1 MKNNRKYKLNNLIKL
16 LLIAAAFV
24 ALFFVDRG
32 FYRTARA
39 DVSGNSVSG
48 NAKVTITAKCSV
60 SYDQLQDQQFNF
72 ELLEYN
78 SVSDD
83 SISETFVSNASNDQN
98 GDIIFPEITY
108 DSAGTH
114 NYEIVQVLPEGVSA
128 EHNYTFQ
135 GIKYDN
141 SVFHIEVN
149 VSENDGTL
157 SASVNGE
164 LPEFRNSFEAYGDFS
179 LTGKLILEGGTIE
192 ENGQYRIKVTRI
204 EDGQEVSDNTVS
216 VEKDGTWKTGAAH
229 PFNDIDASDLFNNKQ
244 LMFRFTQEKTNVPG
258 VVYDEKSYYVH
269 LTLSKSGDYWSDRE
283 AKIDISKDIND
294 DEIIFKNTI
303 EKKSSSI
310 TDANVTLSQTEFVY
324 TGSEIKPGVIVTL
337 SGNRLVEGTDYTVSY
352 RNNINVGT
360 KISATA
366 SSEISVSNAPTVI
379 ITGTGRYTGEVNET
393 FTISERSIT
402 DAVFL
407 LSQSEY
413 EYTGKAIEPNVMVT
427 LGDKT
432 LIEGIDYIV
441 SYVNNIN
448 VASMKAS
455 KNPPTVIITGIGNYT
470 GETFETFTI
479 SVTDITKKN
488 DKSEYFC
495 KITFDKVSYVYNGSE
510 CKPSPK
516 VTMNGVTLKKDTDYT
531 VSYSNN
537 IDVGAKGSTNSYP
550 IATIKGKGIYT
561 GTRAFSFKITA
572 RSLKDAV
579 INLDKGKT
587 VNYTGNE
594 INNPISSVTLSGKT
608 LKEGTDY
615 EVDSSSR
622 LKATA
627 SGSYSVKIN
636 GKGNYNESASTTW
649 SIRNTTST
657 STTTSGTNTNSSN
670 SGSDY
675 VSTKTN
681 RSSSSS
687 TKPSGTTTGSNTSK
701 TASGNSVSGNKTG
714 KATTGG
720 SSSSSAGGRS
730 VSGNAAGRDAADT
743 VESTGSVSDDSVSAN
758 TFPDGEIKKE
768 SYGNSGG
775 LKKFTYDGSRNGV
788 IENILT
794 PAPGYENDPPVTG
807 AVDDIAAV
815 GEALMAGDF
824 KEAVEDGAEL
834 EVWVDVQ
841 PAEDTVSEE
850 EKSLAEKYIMSITD
864 KVAGLC
870 IGRYLDVNVF
880 FRVDRGVW
888 EEVEKTN
895 VPIAVDFSAPD
906 SMKAQSDRFYVLCIH
921 DGKVEL
927 LSDINSDPDMITVMT
942 QWLQATYVLLYQDVD
957 AAAAGEIYGPSQ
969 ASFYTEHDSFDFT
982 AKAADKP
989 KHTPPKFLAISWF
1002 MSSFLVLGGYG
1013 IYEALK
1019 DKEAFKAM
1027 LDSLPKR
1034 RQTSKTA

>member
-1 MKNNRKYKLNNLIKL
+1 MTML
-16 LLIAAAFV
+16 L
-24 ALFFVDRG
+24 ALFVINRSHG
-32 FYRTARA
+32 LVARA
-39 DVSGNSVSG
+39 DDPETTEASISADDPETTEASIRIEWDDNNDQDGMRPASVSADLLADGNFRSSILLDSANEWQQTVSGLS
-48 NAKVTITAKCSV
+48 
-60 SYDQLQDQQFNF
+60 
-72 ELLEYN
+72 
-78 SVSDD
+78 
-83 SISETFVSNASNDQN
+83 
-98 GDIIFPEITY
+98 
-108 DSAGTH
+108 
-114 NYEIVQVLPEGVSA
+114 
-128 EHNYTFQ
+128 
-135 GIKYDN
+135 
-141 SVFHIEVN
+141 
-149 VSENDGTL
+149 VSENSNYISYSWNIDNIQGYKKEIISGDNEKPVIFKLKHSVETT
-157 SASVNGE
+157 SASVSINWIDDNNRRGARPESVSVNLFANGE
-164 LPEFRNSFEAYGDFS
+164 KCDSVVLNAGNDWKAAKADLDKKTAGNDIVYSWETDAGRIPGEYHESAREINGTATTIS
-179 LTGKLILEGGTIE
+179 LTMVPEKGSLKLLAA
-192 ENGQYRIKVTRI
+192 
-204 EDGQEVSDNTVS
+204 
-216 VEKDGTWKTGAAH
+216 EKDNDSIKLSGAKVKLYSDIAPSASAASVTKNGKKCYELMNDGYTSDSNGIIRIDDLEYGKYYIECLTAPSGYHLPDNVWSEINVSGTTG
-229 PFNDIDASDLFNNKQ
+229 KQ
-244 LMFRFTQEKTNVPG
+244 TDPDCKL
-258 VVYDEKSYYVH
+258 YYVKES
-269 LTLSKSGDYWSDRE
+269 TS
-283 AKIDISKDIND
+283 
-294 DEIIFKNTI
+294 TT
-303 EKKSSSI
+303 I
-310 TDANVTLSQTEFVY
+310 TDADVVLPAYIY
-324 TGSEIKPGVIVTL
+324 T
-337 SGNRLVEGTDYTVSY
+337 
-352 RNNINVGT
+352 
-360 KISATA
+360 
-366 SSEISVSNAPTVI
+366 
-379 ITGTGRYTGEVNET
+379 
-393 FTISERSIT
+393 
-402 DAVFL
+402 
-407 LSQSEY
+407 
-413 EYTGKAIEPNVMVT
+413 YTGKAIEPVPIVTVNGVLLSDYSDYTVTYLNNIDAGVASVMIEGKGRYQGIVLEVFTIEPYKITSKSGSDYTVKVT
-427 LGDKT
+427 FSRVKYEYSGSACEPEATVKQGSKT
-432 LIEGIDYIV
+432 LKKGTDYTV
-441 SYVNNIN
+441 EYENNTQPRTDTN
-448 VASMKAS
+448 V
-455 KNPPTVIITGIGNYT
+455 PTVIVKGKGNYT
-470 GETFETFTI
+470 GTRKFSFTI
-479 SVTDITKKN
+479 TKSIK
-488 DKSEYFC
+488 DA
-495 KITFDKVSYVYNGSE
+495 KITFSKGDTVEYTGGRITNEISSVKLDD
-510 CKPSPK
+510 
-516 VTMNGVTLKKDTDYT
+516 VTLK
-531 VSYSNN
+531 S
-537 IDVGAKGSTNSYP
+537 
-550 IATIKGKGIYT
+550 
-561 GTRAFSFKITA
+561 
-572 RSLKDAV
+572 
-579 INLDKGKT
+579 
-587 VNYTGNE
+587 
-594 INNPISSVTLSGKT
+594 
-608 LKEGTDY
+608 GTDY
-615 EVDSSSR
+615 EIADASTLSG
-622 LKATA
+622 TA
-627 SGSYSVKIN
+627 AGSYTVKIN
-636 GKGNYNESASTTW
+636 GKGYYSGSVQSKWTIKKT
-649 SIRNTTST
+649 NTTQTTSPST

-675 VSTKTN
+675 VSSTTK

-687 TKPSGTTTGSNTSK
+687 TKPSGITTGSNTSK

>member
-1 MKNNRKYKLNNLIKL
+1 MTML
-16 LLIAAAFV
+16 L
-24 ALFFVDRG
+24 ALFVINRSHG
-32 FYRTARA
+32 LVARA
-39 DVSGNSVSG
+39 DDPETTEASISITWTDENDQDGMRPSSVSVDLYAGDDFKQSVSLNSDNEWRQTVSGLS
-48 NAKVTITAKCSV
+48 
-60 SYDQLQDQQFNF
+60 
-72 ELLEYN
+72 
-78 SVSDD
+78 
-83 SISETFVSNASNDQN
+83 
-98 GDIIFPEITY
+98 
-108 DSAGTH
+108 
-114 NYEIVQVLPEGVSA
+114 
-128 EHNYTFQ
+128 
-135 GIKYDN
+135 
-141 SVFHIEVN
+141 
-149 VSENDGTL
+149 VSENGNQINYSWRL
-157 SASVNGE
+157 SSVPEGYEKVESENKSEIILTYIREMTEASVSINWIDDNNRRGAR
-164 LPEFRNSFEAYGDFS
+164 PES
-179 LTGKLILEGGTIE
+179 
-192 ENGQYRIKVTRI
+192 
-204 EDGQEVSDNTVS
+204 VS
-216 VEKDGTWKTGAAH
+216 VNLLANGDKCDYVVLNAANEWKAAKV
-229 PFNDIDASDLFNNKQ
+229 DL
-244 LMFRFTQEKTNVPG
+244 V
-258 VVYDEKSYYVH
+258 
-269 LTLSKSGDYWSDRE
+269 
-283 AKIDISKDIND
+283 
-294 DEIIFKNTI
+294 
-303 EKKSSSI
+303 KKR
-310 TDANVTLSQTEFVY
+310 A
-324 TGSEIKPGVIVTL
+324 GSEINYSWEIVTGGISDEYHESAREINGTDTTISMTMVPKRGNLRLLAADKDNNTIKL
-337 SGNRLVEGTDYTVSY
+337 SGAQIRLYSDIAPSASAASVTKNGKVCYEVRSESYVSDSNGIISINDLEYGKYYIECVGAPSGYHLPDIVWSEKNVDGNTGKETDLALYYAKEAAVVSL
-352 RNNINVGT
+352 
-360 KISATA
+360 S
-366 SSEISVSNAPTVI
+366 
-379 ITGTGRYTGEVNET
+379 
-393 FTISERSIT
+393 
-402 DAVFL
+402 DAVVI

-470 GETFETFTI
+470 GETYETFSI

-649 SIRNTTST
+649 SIRNTASTST

-675 VSTKTN
+675 VSSTTK

-730 VSGNAAGRDAADT
+730 VSGNAVGRDAADT